1 MASSKENNFKDA
13 LKTAKVK
20 QARASQKT
28 PEGWEEGATWDEA
41 KGEGSLTTASMPLS
55 ET

>member
-28 PEGWEEGATWDEA
+28 PEGWEE
-41 KGEGSLTTASMPLS
+41 
-55 ET
+55 